1 MKKQVLMLCVVL
13 FVAIVPLVDAQT
25 VQVSTSKKT
34 YNYGDYLELTVSVP
48 EITENT
54 AIMHIIDAAGK
65 KSAAI
70 PIQIQSLTTTIIS
83 PNPFDSLIFKEGN
96 YKIEIQY
103 AGANSSAEFELVDVG
118 NTVLP
123 FGSNVVVPQ
132 WSDGAIS
139 DYGLLKFLV
148 DKKTIALPE
157 GKMLNENVKIPSWYK
172 KNAIWWSEKKISDG
186 EFVNGLA
193 YLLSHGVVSL

>member
-1 MKKQVLMLCVVL
+1 VVL

-25 VQVSTSKKT
+25 VQVSTNKKT
-34 YNYGDYLELTVSVP
+34 YNYGDYLEITVSVS

-65 KSAAI
+65 KSTAI

-83 PNPFDSLIFKEGN
+83 PNPFDSMIFKEGN

-103 AGANSSAEFELVDVG
+103 AGADSSAEFELVDVG

-148 DKKTIALPE
+148 DKNTIALPE

-172 KNAIWWSEKKISDG
+172 KNAIWWSEKKITDG